1 MATWTRKPQ
10 EQAEKYYFDGRAVM
24 TAGVARELSPEDV
37 AFIYAALMVA
47 VLEEDGL
54 DYLQVYASDDGRVV
68 WCLCQ
73 LNLSMKASGEYGPE
87 DDVWT
92 MLLPSEY

>member
-1 MATWTRKPQ
+1 MATWTRKPP
-10 EQAEKYYFDGRAVM
+10 EQDGEYFFDGRAVM
-24 TAGVARELSPEDV
+24 TAGVARELSPDDV
-37 AFIYAALMVA
+37 AFIYTDLMVA

-68 WCLCQ
+68 WCICQ
-73 LNLSMKASGEYGPE
+73 LNLSMKASGEYDLE